1 MFRIIKSSENDHQQ
15 APKDTQ
21 NDSHACKRCVDGRF
35 SGKSATAGPNP
46 PIRRSPK

>member
-1 MFRIIKSSENDHQQ
+1 MFKIIKSSEKTDSQPSKN
-15 APKDTQ
+15 TR
-21 NDSHACKRCVDGRF
+21 NDSHACKGCVDGKF